1 MADLPRNSDLENTW
15 TFVEPGLKLI
25 IGGGANDENDGVNPK
40 MYMNVYSA
48 IYNFCIKKSSS
59 SGNLTLNNEPTINSA
74 LHSANNNQSSLLV
87 GGEIYNKLKDYLAI
101 YVSSLEKSPNETF
114 LEFYV
119 RRWSRFTIGAGIL
132 NHVFDYMNR
141 YWIQKERSDG
151 RREIYD
157 VNTLALLTWREHLF
171 YPNSVILI
179 REILDQIKL
188 QRDNQIVDTA
198 KLAIAIK
205 SFVSLGIDINDLK
218 KPNLTVY
225 IDNFELPFLEAT
237 KQYYTA
243 ESSEYLASHNV
254 MDYMKKA
261 EQRINE
267 EESRETLYLDE
278 HSKKPLTD
286 RLNESLIIAHKQI
299 MYDKFNELLDQNQID
314 HIAKMFSLFNRVP
327 VTLEPLAD
335 LFSEYIK
342 SQGNKAIENLKND
355 IANELT
361 KAGQPVSPGAILKN
375 VDPKL
380 YVKTLIHVHKNFEA
394 IVARAFQKNPIF
406 VKALDSACKDY
417 INDNSIAKPSGS
429 KGNSRT
435 PDILA
440 RYSDVLLKKNKD
452 ADAVS
457 DMSLDD
463 IMTIFRFLND
473 KDAFETYYRRLLAR
487 RLIHGTSASEETE
500 EAIVHRLQSENS
512 LEYTSK
518 ISKMFQDIRTSHELR
533 TLLKEETSKDQ
544 DLAKAADFEPFI
556 LTEMMWPFNHTPSN
570 FQIPTDLEPTFMKL
584 QDLYQSKHNN
594 RVLKWQ
600 WNLCRGDVRANLSK
614 PGKAPFVFS
623 MTLFQMAICLPF
635 NEADTYTVGNIME
648 LTGLDQATFIS
659 NIAPLIKFKLF
670 TQEPGSDL
678 ENPST
683 KLTIIKE
690 FKAKKLKINFSSLV
704 RGTDNTKDQ
713 EEAEKEINDDR
724 KMYLKACIVRIMKTR
739 KTLAHNML
747 INEVIQQTHQRFS
760 AKIADIKKCID
771 ELVDKEYLARKE
783 DQTYDYLA

>member
-1 MADLPRNSDLENTW
+1 MTNVPTNSDLETTW

-25 IGGGANDENDGVNPK
+25 IGGGVDDNEGVNPK

-48 IYNFCIKKSSS
+48 IYNFCITKSSS
-59 SGNLTLNNEPTINSA
+59 SGNLAPNSG
-74 LHSANNNQSSLLV
+74 SQSSLLV
-87 GGEIYNKLKDYLAI
+87 GGEIYNKLKGYLSL
-101 YVSSLEKSPNETF
+101 YVTSLEKNPGETF

-151 RREIYD
+151 RRDIFD
-157 VNTLALLTWREHLF
+157 VNTLALLTWKDQLF
-171 YPNSVILI
+171 IPNSEVLI
-179 REILDQIKL
+179 KEILEQIKL
-188 QRDNQIVDTA
+188 QRDNQVVDTA
-198 KLAIAIK
+198 KLATAIK
-205 SFVSLGIDINDLK
+205 SFVALGIDVNDLK
-218 KPNLTVY
+218 KPNLAVY
-225 IDNFELPFLEAT
+225 IDHFETPFLAAT

-254 MDYMKKA
+254 IDYMKKA

-286 RLNESLIIAHKQI
+286 RLNEALIVAHKQV

-314 HIAKMFSLFNRVP
+314 HISKMFGLFNRVQS
-327 VTLEPLAD
+327 TLEPLSD
-335 LFSEYIK
+335 LLSDYIK
-342 SQGNKAIENLKND
+342 TQGNKAIENLKND
-355 IANELT
+355 IANDLT
-361 KAGQPVSPGAILKN
+361 KANLPVSGGAILKN

-380 YVKTLIHVHKNFEA
+380 YIRTLIQVHKTFDGVVTA
-394 IVARAFQKNPIF
+394 AFQRNPIF
-406 VKALDSACKDY
+406 VKALDSACKGY
-417 INDNSIAKPSGS
+417 INDNSIAKPSGY

-440 RYSDVLLKKNKD
+440 KYSDVLLKKSKD
-452 ADAVS
+452 ADAVG

-487 RLIHGTSASEETE
+487 RLIHGTSSSEETE

-533 TLLKEETSKDQ
+533 TLFKEEASKDAE
-544 DLAKAADFEPFI
+544 LARAADFEPFI
-556 LTEMMWPFNHTPSN
+556 LTEMMWPFNHTPN
-570 FQIPTDLEPTFMKL
+570 KFQIPTDLEASFLKL
-584 QDLYQSKHNN
+584 QDIYQSKHNG

-600 WNLCRGDVRANLSK
+600 WNLCRGDIRANLSK
-614 PGKAPFVFS
+614 PGKVPFTFS
-623 MTLFQMAICLPF
+623 MTLYQIAICLPF
-635 NEADTYTVGNIME
+635 NETDTYTVGNLLE
-648 LTGLDQATFIS
+648 LTGLDQVSFTSA
-659 NIAPLIKFKLF
+659 IAPLIKFKLF
-670 TQEPGSDL
+670 TQEEGSSIEDP
-678 ENPST
+678 NT
-683 KLTIIKE
+683 KITVVKE
-690 FKAKKLKINFSSLV
+690 FKAKKLKINFAALV
-704 RGTDNTKDQ
+704 RGIDNSKEQ

-739 KTLAHNML
+739 KSLAHNML

-760 AKIADIKKCID
+760 AKIADIKKCVD

-783 DQTYDYLA
+783 NQTYDYLA